1 MYLKVSLISPRIYD
15 TINKEKKK
23 WGGSM
28 FKKKLA
34 QIPNKPGSYQM
45 RNKDGIIIYVGK
57 AKNLHR
63 RVNSYFNR
71 TQTGK
76 TAKMVSEIA
85 DFTYI
90 VTATELES
98 LLLEINLIKQY
109 NPKYNVLLKDD
120 KSYPYIEYIEKPY
133 PKLKV
138 SRYLQIRKKDHKK
151 LFGPYPN
158 AYAARRIVNL
168 LNRLYPLK
176 KCDGNPK
183 KVCLYY
189 HIGECLGYCE
199 KKIDQEKLKQM
210 QEDILGFLNGNDKI
224 LKDKIIEKMESYSQ
238 ALNFELALEL
248 KKELD
253 YINIVLD
260 KQKIT
265 LQDLTNRDCIGYYF
279 NNGYISVQILFI
291 RNGKIVGGH
300 TDLFPVVS
308 DLEEEMDSYI
318 MRFYAKHEIPKE
330 ILVAEEISST
340 VLQSYFENKLMVPQ
354 KGQKKKLLEMATEN
368 AKINLENEL
377 ELVLKK
383 EYFTEDANEELRKIL
398 QLETLDRIDLFDN
411 SNLFGDWSVSGMVVF
426 KNGVP
431 AKNEYRKYKIS
442 FDKNDDYGMMR
453 EVIYR
458 RYQRALVEKTEL
470 PNLIIVDG
478 GIGQIHACKE
488 VLDALHLKIK
498 VCGLKKND
506 KHRTNDLVDGDTLE
520 LVDIPKDSNV
530 FHYLTRMQDEVHR
543 YTITYHRTVRS
554 KGSISSVLDNIPGIG
569 AKRKKELIKTFG
581 SVTKMENA
589 SLEELTKILPEQVA
603 ISLQDYLKSRKEAS
617 EKNS

>member
-1 MYLKVSLISPRIYD
+1 ML
-15 TINKEKKK
+15 KEK
-23 WGGSM
+23 
-28 FKKKLA
+28 LA
-34 QIPNKPGSYQM
+34 NIPNLPGSYQM
-45 RNKDGIIIYVGK
+45 KNKDGVIIYVGK

-76 TAKMVSEIA
+76 TARLVSEIA
-85 DFTYI
+85 DLSYI
-90 VTATELES
+90 VTSSEMEAF
-98 LLLEINLIKQY
+98 LLEINLIKQY
-109 NPKYNVLLKDD
+109 NPKYNILLKDD
-120 KSYPYIEYIEKPY
+120 KSYPYIEYIEHPY

-158 AYAARRIVNL
+158 AYAARKIVNL

-199 KKIDQEKLKQM
+199 KKVSMETQQKMSE
-210 QEDILGFLNGNDKI
+210 EILSFLSGNDKI
-224 LKDKIIEKMESYSQ
+224 LKDKIEEKIAKYSE

-265 LQDLTNRDCIGYYF
+265 LQDLTNRDVIGTYF
-279 NNGYISVQILFI
+279 QNGYISVQILFL

-300 TDLFPVVS
+300 TDIFSVVEDFQS
-308 DLEEEMDSYI
+308 DMEQYLEL
-318 MRFYAKHEIPKE
+318 FYARHEIPKE
-330 ILVAEEISST
+330 ILV
-340 VLQSYFENKLMVPQ
+340 QSETETDILKTYFENKIVVPL
-354 KGQKKKLLEMATEN
+354 KGQKKDLVNMAIQN
-368 AKINLENEL
+368 AKINFEQEF
-377 ELVLKK
+377 EILKK
-383 EYFTEDANEELRKIL
+383 KEDQTEGANETLKEIL
-398 QLETLDRIDLFDN
+398 HLPLLDRIDLFDN
-411 SNLFGDWSVSGMVVF
+411 SNLFGDWSVSCMVVF
-426 KNGVP
+426 KNGLP
-431 AKNEYRKYKIS
+431 SKNEYRKYKIMY
-442 FDKNDDYGMMR
+442 DKNDDYDMMR

-488 VLDALHLKIK
+488 VLDSLNLHVK

-520 LVDIPKDSNV
+520 IIDIPKDSPV

-543 YTITYHRTVRS
+543 FTINYHRTIRS
-554 KGSISSVLDNIPGIG
+554 KGSIASVLDNIEGIG
-569 AKRKKELIKTFG
+569 EKRKKELIKAFG
-581 SVTKMENA
+581 SVKAMEEA
-589 SLEELTKILPEQVA
+589 SLEELGKYLPLKVA
-603 ISLQDYLKSRKEAS
+603 ETLQNYLQSRKEMKD
-617 EKNS
+617 ENIK

>member
-1 MYLKVSLISPRIYD
+1 MSLD
-15 TINKEKKK
+15 KEKKK

-28 FKKKLA
+28 FKEKLA

-109 NPKYNVLLKDD
+109 NPKYNILLKDD

-199 KKIDQEKLKQM
+199 KNIDQEKLKKM

-224 LKDKIIEKMESYSQ
+224 LKDKILEKMDSYSK

-253 YINIVLD
+253 YINIVLS

-318 MRFYAKHEIPKE
+318 TRFYARHEIPKE
-330 ILVAEEISST
+330 ILVSEEIASS
-340 VLQSYFENKLMVPQ
+340 VLQNYFENKLVVPQ
-354 KGQKKKLLEMATEN
+354 KGLKKKLVEMATEN
-368 AKINLENEL
+368 ARINLENEL

-398 QLETLDRIDLFDN
+398 HLDTLDRIDLFDN

-478 GIGQIHACKE
+478 GVGQIHACKE
-488 VLDALHLKIK
+488 VLEALNLPIK

-520 LVDIPKDSNV
+520 LIDIQKDSNV

-589 SLEELTKILPEQVA
+589 SLEELSKILPKEVA
-603 ISLQDYLKSRKEAS
+603 ISLHDYLKSRKEAS
-617 EKNS
+617 EK

>member
-1 MYLKVSLISPRIYD
+1 M
-15 TINKEKKK
+15 NKEHLK
-23 WGGSM
+23 S
-28 FKKKLA
+28 KLE
-34 QIPNKPGSYQM
+34 QVPESPGSYQM
-45 RNKDGIIIYVGK
+45 KNKDGIIIYVGK

-76 TAKMVSEIA
+76 TAKLVSEIE

-90 VTATELES
+90 VTSTELEAF
-98 LLLEINLIKQY
+98 LLEINLIKEY
-109 NPKYNVLLKDD
+109 DPKYNILLKDD
-120 KSYPYIEYIEKPY
+120 KSYPYIEYVSKPY

-138 SRYLQIRKKDHKK
+138 SRYLKVKKSDHKK

-176 KCDGNPK
+176 KCEGNPK

-199 KKIDQEKLKQM
+199 KKVDPVKLMEMEKS
-210 QEDILGFLNGNDKI
+210 ILGFLNGNDQI
-224 LKDKIIEKMESYSQ
+224 LIDKITSKMEEYSK

-253 YINIVLD
+253 YIHIVLSR
-260 KQKIT
+260 QKIT
-265 LQDLTNRDCIGYYF
+265 IQDYTNRDVIGYF
-279 NNGYISVQILFI
+279 FDQGYIAVQFLFL

-300 TDLFPVVS
+300 SDIFPVVS
-308 DLEEEMDSYI
+308 SLEEDMENYI
-318 MRFYAKHEIPKE
+318 TKFYLKHEIPKE
-330 ILVAEEISST
+330 ILMPGELITE
-340 VLQSYFENKLMVPQ
+340 VLDEYFEHKLIVPL
-354 KGQKKKLLEMATEN
+354 KGQKKKILEMAMEN
-368 AKINLENEL
+368 AKICHDNEF
-377 ELVLKK
+377 EITKKK
-383 EYFTEDANEELRKIL
+383 EESTLEANEELRELLHMDI
-398 QLETLDRIDLFDN
+398 LDRIDLFDN
-411 SNLFGDWSVSGMVVF
+411 SNLFGSWSVSGMVVF

-431 AKNEYRKYKIS
+431 AKNEYRKYKIEY
-442 FDKNDDYGMMR
+442 DKNDDYDMMR

-488 VLDALHLKIK
+488 ILGELNLPVK

-520 LVDIPKDSNV
+520 LIEIPKDSKV
-530 FHYLTRMQDEVHR
+530 FHYFTRMQDEVHR
-543 YTITYHRTVRS
+543 FMINYHRSIRS
-554 KGSISSVLDNIPGIG
+554 KGSIASVLDDIPGIG
-569 AKRKKELIKTFG
+569 EKRKKELIKKFG
-581 SVTKMENA
+581 SVAKMESA
-589 SLEELTKILPEQVA
+589 SVEELSSILPFEVASSLKRYLEERKIDKQV
-603 ISLQDYLKSRKEAS
+603 
-617 EKNS
+617 

>member
-1 MYLKVSLISPRIYD
+1 ML
-15 TINKEKKK
+15 KEK
-23 WGGSM
+23 
-28 FKKKLA
+28 LA
-34 QIPNKPGSYQM
+34 NVPNLPGSYQM
-45 RNKDGIIIYVGK
+45 KNKDGVIIYVGK

-76 TAKMVSEIA
+76 TARLVSEIT
-85 DFTYI
+85 DLSYI
-90 VTATELES
+90 VTSSEMEAF
-98 LLLEINLIKQY
+98 LLEINLIKQY
-109 NPKYNVLLKDD
+109 NPKYNILLKDD
-120 KSYPYIEYIEKPY
+120 KSYPYIEYIEHPY

-158 AYAARRIVNL
+158 AYAARKIVNL

-199 KKIDQEKLKQM
+199 KKVSIETQQKMSE
-210 QEDILGFLNGNDKI
+210 EILNFLSGNDKI
-224 LKDKIIEKMESYSQ
+224 LKDKIEEKIAKYSE

-265 LQDLTNRDCIGYYF
+265 LQDLTNRDVVGTYF
-279 NNGYISVQILFI
+279 QNGYISVQILFL

-300 TDLFPVVS
+300 TDIFPIVEDFQS
-308 DLEEEMDSYI
+308 DMEQYLEL
-318 MRFYAKHEIPKE
+318 FYARHEIPKE
-330 ILVAEEISST
+330 ILV
-340 VLQSYFENKLMVPQ
+340 QSETETDILKTYFENKIVVPL
-354 KGQKKKLLEMATEN
+354 KGQKKDLVNMALEN
-368 AKINLENEL
+368 AKINFEQEF
-377 ELVLKK
+377 EILKK
-383 EYFTEDANEELRKIL
+383 KEDQTEGANETLKEIL
-398 QLETLDRIDLFDN
+398 HLPLLDRIDLFDN
-411 SNLFGDWSVSGMVVF
+411 SNLFGDWSVSCMVVF
-426 KNGVP
+426 KNGLP
-431 AKNEYRKYKIS
+431 SKNEYRKYKIMY
-442 FDKNDDYGMMR
+442 DKNDDYDMMR

-488 VLDALHLKIK
+488 VLDSLNLSIK

-506 KHRTNDLVDGDTLE
+506 KHRTNDLVDGDSLKII
-520 LVDIPKDSNV
+520 DIPKDSPV

-543 YTITYHRTVRS
+543 FTINYHRTIRS
-554 KGSISSVLDNIPGIG
+554 KGSIASVLDNIEGIG
-569 AKRKKELIKTFG
+569 EKRKKELIKAFG
-581 SVTKMENA
+581 SVKAMEEA
-589 SLEELTKILPEQVA
+589 SLEVLQKYVPEKVA
-603 ISLQDYLKSRKEAS
+603 KTLQNYLQSRKEMKD
-617 EKNS
+617 ENIK